1 MWTKIYLIALTI
13 AVIPTVFLTY
23 YSYSWLK
30 SIGAPADAA
39 ANFEYFS
46 NISVNYLWIM
56 TLTLLIL
63 GNILLWKTRKSWAL
77 WTTLGYFS
85 IFVLAKYFWLDVTL
99 SQFRQIKG
107 LPETGIA
114 AGVFMGVFY
123 CVFFAIV
130 IFFDQFI
137 VLRLNEKMY
146 PQIALPSNIENELPL
161 ENDVS
166 IEDEKI

>member
-1 MWTKIYLIALTI
+1 MWTKIYLIALAI
-13 AVIPTVFLTY
+13 AIIPTVLLTY

-30 SIGAPADAA
+30 SIGAPLDSA

-46 NISVNYLWIM
+46 NISVNYLWIS
-56 TLTLLIL
+56 TLILLIL

-77 WTTLGYFS
+77 WATLGYFS
-85 IFVLAKYFWLDVTL
+85 VFVIAKYFWLDVAF

-114 AGVFMGVFY
+114 VGVFMGVFY
-123 CVFFAIV
+123 CLFFAII

-137 VLRLNEKMY
+137 VLRMNGKMY
-146 PQIALPSNIENELPL
+146 PQLTTPSAPENELAEESAPPTGN
-161 ENDVS
+161 E
-166 IEDEKI
+166 

>member
-1 MWTKIYLIALTI
+1 MWTKIYLIALII

-39 ANFEYFS
+39 ANFDYFS
-46 NISVNYLWIM
+46 NISGNYLWIS
-56 TLTLLIL
+56 TLILLIL
-63 GNILLWKTRKSWAL
+63 GNILLWKTRKAWAL

-85 IFVLAKYFWLDVTL
+85 VFILAKYFWLDVAL

-107 LPETGIA
+107 LPETGVA

-123 CVFFAIV
+123 CVFFAII

-137 VLRLNEKMY
+137 VLRMNEKMY
-146 PQIALPSNIENELPL
+146 PQLTTPSDMENESPAEIIPSP
-161 ENDVS
+161 EN
-166 IEDEKI
+166 E